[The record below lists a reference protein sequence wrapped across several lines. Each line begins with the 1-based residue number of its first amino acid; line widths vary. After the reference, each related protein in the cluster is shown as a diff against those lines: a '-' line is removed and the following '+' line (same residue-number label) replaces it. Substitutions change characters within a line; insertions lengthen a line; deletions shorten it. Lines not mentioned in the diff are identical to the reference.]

1 MFKSL
6 SEEKRQEWQE
16 KILQQQN
23 SGQSV
28 ACWCRDHQIPYNGF
42 VYWKRRFTPPTLLTR
57 SAFKELPASPRETGL
72 AIEYQGV
79 RIIVSKKFDAATLLR
94 CIRAFGGL
102 SC

>member
-28 ACWCRDHQIPYNGF
+28 ARWCREHHVPYNGF
-42 VYWKRRFTPPTLLTR
+42 IYWKGRLAPSTPLNR
-57 SAFKELPASPRETGL
+57 SSFKELPDSPQEPELT
-72 AIEYQGV
+72 IECRGI
-79 RIIVSKKFDAATLLR
+79 RIIVSKKTDATTLVR
-94 CIRAFGGL
+94 CIRALGGL